1 MPGLKWA
8 LPWAGIAFWLSFF
21 GLNCVQ
27 MAPGRAESD
36 FGLQGWIDTL
46 ELKQIFLIFS
56 VCKNAFTF
64 LEIEINF
71 KESQLPFGWEKRI
84 RATRKWPINSLQ
96 THPKKG
102 FFWGYP
108 LPLPNDITIDS
119 SLYLGYVKNFTRYI
133 TFHICYEL
141 SPPEK
146 CSFVM

>member
-1 MPGLKWA
+1 MGPTVGWNSLLIKLFWPKLCSNGSRKGWIGLW
-8 LPWAGIAFWLSFF
+8 PT
-21 GLNCVQ
+21 GLNWHF
-27 MAPGRAESD
+27 GAETD
-36 FGLQGWIDTL
+36 LFN
-46 ELKQIFLIFS
+46 FNLIFS

-108 LPLPNDITIDS
+108 LPLPKWYNNWFLPIFGVCEK
-119 SLYLGYVKNFTRYI
+119 LYSIYNISHLLWIKSTW
-133 TFHICYEL
+133 
-141 SPPEK
+141 K
-146 CSFVM
+146 M

>member
-1 MPGLKWA
+1 MGPTVGWNSLLIKLFWPKLCSNGSRKGWIGLW
-8 LPWAGIAFWLSFF
+8 PT
-21 GLNCVQ
+21 
-27 MAPGRAESD
+27 
-36 FGLQGWIDTL
+36 GWIDTL

-56 VCKNAFTF
+56 VCKNAFTL

-71 KESQLPFGWEKRI
+71 KESQLPFGLEKRI

-96 THPKKG
+96 TYPKKG

-119 SLYLGYVKNFTRYI
+119 SLYLGYVKNLTRYI

-146 CSFVM
+146 CSLVM

>member
-108 LPLPNDITIDS
+108 LPLPKWYNNWFLPIFGVCEK
-119 SLYLGYVKNFTRYI
+119 LYLIYNISHLLWIKSTW
-133 TFHICYEL
+133 
-141 SPPEK
+141 K
-146 CSFVM
+146 M